1 MLASCCDRSLASI
14 RMSRG
19 TGLLRLASQGLSHPF
34 LKTFAAVFPDP
45 TDRPWVCEDG
55 IYPDFLKRYFQI
67 DLFFKKKINQS
78 IIYFNTL
85 RQRAKKLVQNTN
97 VYK

>member
-1 MLASCCDRSLASI
+1 
-14 RMSRG
+14 MSRG

-55 IYPDFLKRYFQI
+55 IYPDFLKRYLQI
-67 DLFFKKKINQS
+67 DLFLKKKKSINQS
-78 IIYFNTL
+78 FILIRYVKELKT
-85 RQRAKKLVQNTN
+85 RSKYERV
-97 VYK
+97 

>member
-1 MLASCCDRSLASI
+1 
-14 RMSRG
+14 MSRG

-55 IYPDFLKRYFQI
+55 IYPDFLKRYLQI
-67 DLFFKKKINQS
+67 DLFFKKKKSINQS
-78 IIYFNTL
+78 FILTRYVKELKNSFKYE
-85 RQRAKKLVQNTN
+85 RV
-97 VYK
+97 

>member
-1 MLASCCDRSLASI
+1 
-14 RMSRG
+14 MSRG

-55 IYPDFLKRYFQI
+55 IYPDFLKRYLQI
-67 DLFFKKKINQS
+67 DLFF
-78 IIYFNTL
+78 
-85 RQRAKKLVQNTN
+85 
-97 VYK
+97 

>member
-1 MLASCCDRSLASI
+1 
-14 RMSRG
+14 MSRG
-19 TGLLRLASQGLSHPF
+19 TGLLRLASQGFSHPF

-55 IYPDFLKRYFQI
+55 IYPDFLKRYLQI
-67 DLFFKKKINQS
+67 DLFLKKKKKINQS

-85 RQRAKKLVQNTN
+85 RQRAKNLVQNAN